1 MTKRF
6 IFTIMAILTIAT
18 MTSCKKEEKSE
29 PTAYFGYSFY
39 DGGEKE
45 DEYLKTLG
53 LIKGEDY
60 RFSTYELSD
69 DGKYKTIYIFTS
81 GSIWCPVYVCTIE
94 A

>member
-6 IFTIMAILTIAT
+6 IFIIMAILTMAT
-18 MTSCKKEEKSE
+18 MTSCKEEDKSKG
-29 PTAYFGYSFY
+29 TTYCGHVFY
-39 DGGEKE
+39 DGGENE

-60 RFSTYELSD
+60 KFSTYQLSD
-69 DGKYKTIYIFTS
+69 DGKMKSIYIFTPAS
-81 GSIWCPVYVCTIE
+81 AWTAVYVCTIE